1 MRSLFSR
8 TGHHPTAEGRLWSRD
23 DDDDDGFDDNDGD
36 DPQKGSPSTGM
47 RRKVEVVIYCA
58 KLNST
63 DLKPE

>member
-1 MRSLFSR
+1 M
-8 TGHHPTAEGRLWSRD
+8 PTEGRLWPRE
-23 DDDDDGFDDNDGD
+23 DDDDDGCDGNDGD